1 LNKEGTSR
9 PQQFDQLSALGDF
22 GYSRAPAVSSV
33 LMSASHPFQTDD
45 PRLVPI
51 KDKVFAGE
59 RLNEADALALYGT
72 GDILAVG
79 WLANWVRERM
89 HGDKAYFNVN
99 RHINPTN
106 VCVAAC
112 RLCAFGRKKDAP
124 GAYTMALEEAFA
136 TAASGYTEAV
146 TEFHIVG
153 GLHPDLPFEY
163 FLDLV
168 SGLKERF
175 PQVHMK
181 AFTMVEVAYLAKR
194 AKLTIRETL
203 EKMKEAGVDSLPGGG
218 AEIFADR
225 VRHIICDHKIDGD
238 QWLDTARL
246 AHQIGLKSNA
256 TMLYGHIEN
265 DEDRVDHLLKLRAL
279 QDETGGFQT
288 FIPLAFHPA
297 NTPLQHLFTTT
308 GMLDIKQIAVSRL
321 VLDNFPHVKSY
332 WQMMT
337 PKIAQ
342 ISLRFGADDIDGT
355 VVEEKIYHD
364 AGATTPQ
371 GLQRHDL
378 VRLIKEAGREPVER
392 DTLYRPVTRTETSFT
407 VSV

>member
-1 LNKEGTSR
+1 
-9 PQQFDQLSALGDF
+9 
-22 GYSRAPAVSSV
+22 
-33 LMSASHPFQTDD
+33 
-45 PRLVPI
+45 
-51 KDKVFAGE
+51 
-59 RLNEADALALYGT
+59 
-72 GDILAVG
+72 
-79 WLANWVRERM
+79 
-89 HGDKAYFNVN
+89 
-99 RHINPTN
+99 
-106 VCVAAC
+106 
-112 RLCAFGRKKDAP
+112 
-124 GAYTMALEEAFA
+124 MALEEAFQ
-136 TAASGYTEAV
+136 TAASGYSEAI

-153 GLHPDLPFEY
+153 GLHPDLPFQY

-194 AKLTIRETL
+194 SKLTIRETL

-218 AEIFADR
+218 AEIFSDR
-225 VRHIICDHKIDGD
+225 VRSIICDHKIDGGE
-238 QWLDTARL
+238 WLDTARL

-321 VLDNFPHVKSY
+321 VLDNFPHIKSY

-342 ISLRFGADDIDGT
+342 ISLRFGADDVDGT

-371 GLQRHDL
+371 GLRRHDL
-378 VRLIKEAGREPVER
+378 VRLITEAGREPIER

>member
-1 LNKEGTSR
+1 MIEMMAAHG
-9 PQQFDQLSALGDF
+9 
-22 GYSRAPAVSSV
+22 
-33 LMSASHPFQTDD
+33 FQTDD
-45 PRLVPI
+45 PRLEVI
-51 KDKVFAGE
+51 HEKVLARE
-59 RLNEADALALYGT
+59 RIDTDDALALYRT

-79 WLANWVRERM
+79 WLANHVRERM
-89 HGDKAYFNVN
+89 HGDRTYFNVN

-112 RLCAFGRKKDAP
+112 RLCAFGRRKDAP
-124 GAYTMALEEAFA
+124 GSYTMALEEAFQ
-136 TAASGYTEAV
+136 TAASGYSEAV

-153 GLHPDLPFEY
+153 GLHPDLPFQY

-168 SGLKERF
+168 LGLKQRF
-175 PQVHMK
+175 PQVHLK

-194 AKLTIRETL
+194 AKLSIGETL
-203 EKMKEAGVDSLPGGG
+203 QQLKTAGVDSLPGGG

-225 VRHIICDHKIDGD
+225 IRHIICDHKIDGA
-238 QWLDTARL
+238 QWLETAKL

-256 TMLYGHIEN
+256 TMLYGHVEN

-288 FIPLAFHPA
+288 FIPLAFHPD
-297 NTPLQHLFTTT
+297 NTALEHLPKTT

-321 VLDNFPHVKSY
+321 VLDNFPHIKAY
-332 WQMMT
+332 WQMLT

-342 ISLRFGADDIDGT
+342 IALRFGADDLDGT
-355 VVEEKIYHD
+355 VIEEKIYHD

-371 GLQRHDL
+371 GMRRQELI
-378 VRLIKEAGREPVER
+378 RLIREAGREPVER
-392 DTLYRPVTRTETSFT
+392 DTMYRRVVRTETAIT
-407 VSV
+407 VAV